1 MKKLI
6 TGVISAAALA
16 VGVISA
22 AALAAPATVP
32 ATPAVAIH
40 HGTLPFV
47 PECATSANSLGVPAF
62 NNGLP
67 PNALG
72 VSNTV
77 LPGAAGAHAQGG
89 DNCANNR

>member
-1 MKKLI
+1 MRKKLI
-6 TGVISAAALA
+6 TGAIIVAATLA
-16 VGVISA
+16 
-22 AALAAPATVP
+22 VP
-32 ATPAVAIH
+32 ATPAFAIH

>member
-6 TGVISAAALA
+6 TGAIVAAALA
-16 VGVISA
+16 V
-22 AALAAPATVP
+22 LP
-32 ATPAVAIH
+32 ATPAFAIH

-72 VSNTV
+72 VSNDV
-77 LPGAAGAHAQGG
+77 LAGAAGAHAQGG
-89 DNCANNR
+89 EHCANNR

>member
-6 TGVISAAALA
+6 KGVIVAAALA
-16 VGVISA
+16 VP
-22 AALAAPATVP
+22 ALS
-32 ATPAVAIH
+32 ATPAFAIH

-72 VSNTV
+72 VSNDV
-77 LPGAAGAHAQGG
+77 LAGAAGAHAQGG

>member
-6 TGVISAAALA
+6 TGAIVAAALA
-16 VGVISA
+16 V
-22 AALAAPATVP
+22 LVP
-32 ATPAVAIH
+32 ATPAFAIH

-47 PECATSANSLGVPAF
+47 PECATSPNSLGVPAF

-72 VSNTV
+72 VSNEV
-77 LPGAAGAHAQGG
+77 LPGAAGTHAQGG
-89 DNCANNR
+89 ANCANNR